1 KPLMV
6 GQLGRTTMIGFP
18 GNPVSSAVC
27 AILFLRAALRTMLA
41 MDPLL
46 PVRSLPLAGGLGQND
61 RRQDY
66 LRARLEAMPDGRLGV
81 RATSRQDSS
90 MFATMASADALV
102 IRPPQ
107 APPAANGELVEV
119 MLLAEVL
126 SGLDRFPL

>member
-1 KPLMV
+1 
-6 GQLGRTTMIGFP
+6 
-18 GNPVSSAVC
+18 
-27 AILFLRAALRTMLA
+27 MLA
-41 MDPLL
+41 LDPLL
-46 PVRSLPLAGGLGQND
+46 PVRSLPLACGLGQND

-66 LRARLEAMPDGRLGV
+66 LRARLEPMPDGRLGV